1 MFWVKCSKKLYLC
14 ILPWKTNYMTNLDSK
29 VKTPAIMNI
38 FKNSSILMRHSLF
51 ILETTF
57 CKFKSELSR
66 GNKKHKYWYA
76 TPLNLRCRKSSI
88 LVIHIFRF
96 WGSVFL
102 NQTRV
107 LSTWL
112 SGGMGRNPRP
122 GYNQIMIQTKP
133 HQTLDLHFTVIRNYT
148 SLKILCYEKQMISF
162 ISFSSWEPIKNCW
175 FKSKEKYM
183 ILNIMSY
190 N

>member
-1 MFWVKCSKKLYLC
+1 MFQKTLSTHFTLQNELYDEFG
-14 ILPWKTNYMTNLDSK
+14 YSK
-29 VKTPAIMNI
+29 VKTLAIMNI
-38 FKNSSILMRHSLF
+38 LKNSSILMRQSLF
-51 ILETTF
+51 LLETTTF

-66 GNKKHKYWYA
+66 GKYWYA

-133 HQTLDLHFTVIRNYT
+133 YQTLDLHFKVPNH
-148 SLKILCYEKQMISF
+148 KF
-162 ISFSSWEPIKNCW
+162 
-175 FKSKEKYM
+175 
-183 ILNIMSY
+183 
-190 N
+190 

>member
-1 MFWVKCSKKLYLC
+1 MFWVECSKKLYLRISAC
-14 ILPWKTNYMTNLDSK
+14 KTNYMTNLDSK

-38 FKNSSILMRHSLF
+38 FKNSSILMRQSLF
-51 ILETTF
+51 IRETTTF

-66 GNKKHKYWYA
+66 GKYWYA

-133 HQTLDLHFTVIRNYT
+133 HQTLDLLFKVIRNST

-162 ISFSSWEPIKNCW
+162 IYFSSWEPIKNCW
-175 FKSKEKYM
+175 SKSKEIY
-183 ILNIMSY
+183 IRF
-190 N
+190 

>member
-1 MFWVKCSKKLYLC
+1 MFQKTLSTHFALQNELYDEFGY
-14 ILPWKTNYMTNLDSK
+14 NK
-29 VKTPAIMNI
+29 VKTLAIMNI
-38 FKNSSILMRHSLF
+38 LKNSSIVMRQSLS
-51 ILETTF
+51 ILETTTF

-66 GNKKHKYWYA
+66 GKYWYA

-122 GYNQIMIQTKP
+122 GYNKIMIQTKP
-133 HQTLDLHFTVIRNYT
+133 HQTLDLHFKVIRNFN
-148 SLKILCYEKQMISF
+148 SLKILCYQKQMIF
-162 ISFSSWEPIKNCW
+162 FFLEN
-175 FKSKEKYM
+175 KSRTVGLKVKKY
-183 ILNIMSY
+183 IRF
-190 N
+190 